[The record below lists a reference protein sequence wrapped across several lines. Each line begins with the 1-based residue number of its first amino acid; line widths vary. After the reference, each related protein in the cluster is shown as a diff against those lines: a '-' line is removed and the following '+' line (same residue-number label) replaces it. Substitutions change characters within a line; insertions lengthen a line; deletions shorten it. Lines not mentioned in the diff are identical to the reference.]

1 MSKAVEV
8 ALPPS
13 GISFEVQ
20 AAHVVRQ
27 GGDAGMVLP
36 KSFSSM
42 AKAPL
47 IDLLGLEY

>member
-1 MSKAVEV
+1 VVFLLRKVQA
-8 ALPPS
+8 
-13 GISFEVQ
+13 Q

-36 KSFSSM
+36 KSFSSI

-47 IDLLGLEY
+47 IDVLGLEY